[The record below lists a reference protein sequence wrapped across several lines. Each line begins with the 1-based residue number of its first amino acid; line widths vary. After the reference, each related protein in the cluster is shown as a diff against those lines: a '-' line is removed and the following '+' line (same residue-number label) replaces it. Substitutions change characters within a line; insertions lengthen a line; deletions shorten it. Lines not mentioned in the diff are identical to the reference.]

1 MHNLEAL
8 DKGYYEV
15 AGQAMALSLAQGGP
29 APAFFAEWVYTY
41 VCTQDISK
49 LHLTE
54 NDIPDMEIK
63 DILTK
68 VTINNLSIK
77 GE

>member
-41 VCTQDISK
+41 ICTQDISK
-49 LHLTE
+49 RLSLKHGIWNYGMELWNGMME
-54 NDIPDMEIK
+54 WNDGME
-63 DILTK
+63 
-68 VTINNLSIK
+68 
-77 GE
+77 